1 MKLVK
6 IPHMEKEE
14 YDQLIADGYVSR
26 IAFTGNKYP
35 YIAPFLYVFD
45 GRYMY
50 FLSTKYGYKIQHFRR
65 NPNVAVEVERYSPD
79 LSRYTFVTLSGR
91 LVEVEDANKKK
102 AVRENFVHR
111 IKEKNLSKSV
121 MAALGHSPDDPLEAL
136 VTEGRSLV
144 WKLTDVTEIIALK
157 NV

>member
-6 IPHMEKEE
+6 IPRMEKEE

-26 IAFTGNKYP
+26 IAFTGNDYP

-45 GRYMY
+45 GRFMY

-79 LSRYTFVTLSGR
+79 LSKYTFVTLSGR
-91 LVEVEDANKKK
+91 LVEVEDTEQKK

-121 MAALGHSPDDPLEAL
+121 MAALGHSPDDPLDAL
-136 VTEGRSLV
+136 VTEERSLV